1 MANTLIAQLNNPLVL
16 QQINRRLAMI
26 ASMLLIIACAWLLVE
41 VTWMFFPQGE
51 QSTMPVAQRAK
62 PLINNQAQQNNF
74 KQLTSANVF
83 GVSEKAAV
91 QQQAKAPETKLNLT
105 LKGVLATSPMEMA
118 SAIIAQ
124 GKNGKE
130 DIYGIGDKM
139 PGGVT
144 IKEIY
149 PEYVVLER
157 SGRLETLKLQKVS
170 GIDGFGSGDTSNLR
184 SGSSSNSYSQ
194 GSPAAALKDIRSN
207 IMKNPTSFGEYALP
221 VVVKENGK
229 QIGYRLKPQQKG
241 QMLSDL
247 GIESDDVITQ
257 INGVKLDN
265 QQNGISALRKLSTA
279 KNLNLVVKRNGAEIP
294 LNISLQ

>member
-41 VTWMFFPQGE
+41 ITWMFLPQGE
-51 QSTMPVAQRAK
+51 QPTVPVAQRTK

-74 KQLTSANVF
+74 KQLTAANVF
-83 GVSEKAAV
+83 GVSEKAAL
-91 QQQAKAPETKLNLT
+91 QQQSKAPETKLNLT
-105 LKGVLATSPMEMA
+105 LKGVLAAIPMEMA

-144 IKEIY
+144 INEIH

-157 SGRLETLKLQKVS
+157 SGRLETLKLQKIS
-170 GIDGFGSGDTSNLR
+170 GVDGFDSVNNSNLQ
-184 SGSSSNSYSQ
+184 SGRYSQ
-194 GSPAAALKDIRSN
+194 GSPAAALNDIRSN
-207 IMKNPTSFGEYALP
+207 ILKNPTSFGEYALP

-241 QMLSDL
+241 QMLAEL
-247 GIESDDVITQ
+247 GIQNGDVITQ

-279 KNLNLVVKRNGAEIP
+279 KNLNIVVKRNGAEVP

>member
-16 QQINRRLAMI
+16 QQINRRLAAI
-26 ASMLLIIACAWLLVE
+26 ATMLLIIACAWLLVE
-41 VTWMFFPQGE
+41 ITWMFFPQGE
-51 QSTMPVAQRAK
+51 PSTLSVAQTTK
-62 PLINNQAQQNNF
+62 PLINNQAKQDNF

-91 QQQAKAPETKLNLT
+91 QQQAEAPETKLNLT
-105 LKGVLATSPMEMA
+105 LKGVLAAIPMEMA

-130 DIYGIGDKM
+130 DIYGIGDVM

-144 IKEIY
+144 IKEIH
-149 PEYVVLER
+149 PEYIVLER
-157 SGRLETLKLQKVS
+157 SGRLETLKLQKIS
-170 GIDGFGSGDTSNLR
+170 GLDGFGSGDNSNLQT
-184 SGSSSNSYSQ
+184 GSSSNRYSQ
-194 GSPAAALKDIRSN
+194 GSPAETLNDIRSN

-241 QMLSDL
+241 QMLSEL
-247 GIESDDVITQ
+247 GIENGDVITQ

-279 KNLNLVVKRNGAEIP
+279 KNLNIVVKRNGAEIP

>member
-16 QQINRRLAMI
+16 QQINRRLAVI
-26 ASMLLIIACAWLLVE
+26 ATMLLIIACAWLLVE
-41 VTWMFFPQGE
+41 LTWIFFPQGD
-51 QSTMPVAQRAK
+51 QSTMPVVQRTK
-62 PLINNQAQQNNF
+62 PLINNQAQQDNF

-83 GVSEKAAV
+83 GVSEKAAL
-91 QQQAKAPETKLNLT
+91 QQQSKAPETKLNLT

-279 KNLNLVVKRNGAEIP
+279 NNLNIVVKRNGAEIP

>member
-1 MANTLIAQLNNPLVL
+1 MGNTLIAQLNNPLVL
-16 QQINRRLAMI
+16 RQINQRMATIVSL
-26 ASMLLIIACAWLLVE
+26 LLIVACAWLLVE
-41 VTWMFFPQGE
+41 ITWMFFPQTE
-51 QSTMPVAQRAK
+51 DASLPARQKVK
-62 PLINNQAQQNNF
+62 PQVNKQKQQDNF

-83 GVSEKAAV
+83 GVSEKAVV
-91 QQQAKAPETKLNLT
+91 QQQTKAPETKLNLT
-105 LKGVLATSPMEMA
+105 LKGVLAATPMKIA

-139 PGGVT
+139 PGGVI
-144 IKEIY
+144 IKEIH

-157 SGRLETLKLQKVS
+157 SGRLETLKLQKIS
-170 GIDGFGSGDTSNLR
+170 GVGGMQPAGRANLNRR
-184 SGSSSNSYSQ
+184 SSKKSQ
-194 GSPAAALKDIRSN
+194 AATLNDIRSD
-207 IMKNPTSFGEYALP
+207 ILKNPTSFGEYALP

-241 QMLSDL
+241 QMLSEF
-247 GIESDDVITQ
+247 GIQANDVITQ

-279 KNLNLVVKRNGAEIP
+279 KNLNIVVKRNGAEIP

>member
-16 QQINRRLAMI
+16 QQINRRLAAI
-26 ASMLLIIACAWLLVE
+26 ATMLLIIACAWLLVE
-41 VTWMFFPQGE
+41 LTWIFFPQGD
-51 QSTMPVAQRAK
+51 QSTMPVVQRTK
-62 PLINNQAQQNNF
+62 PLINNQAQQDNF

-83 GVSEKAAV
+83 GVSEKAAL
-91 QQQAKAPETKLNLT
+91 QQQSKAPETKLNLT

-279 KNLNLVVKRNGAEIP
+279 NNLNIVVKRNGAEIP

>member
-16 QQINRRLAMI
+16 LKLNQRLAAI
-26 ASMLLIIACAWLLVE
+26 ASMLLIVACAWLLVE
-41 VTWMFFPQGE
+41 ITWLFFPQGDE
-51 QSTMPVAQRAK
+51 ASLPVAQTTK
-62 PLINNQAQQNNF
+62 PLIKKQAQQDNF
-74 KQLTSANVF
+74 RQLTSANVF

-91 QQQAKAPETKLNLT
+91 QKQTKAPETKLNLT
-105 LKGVLATSPMEMA
+105 LKGVLAATPMEMA

-144 IKEIY
+144 IKEIH
-149 PEYVVLER
+149 PEYVVLDR
-157 SGRLETLKLQKVS
+157 GGRLETLKLQKIS
-170 GIDGFGSGDTSNLR
+170 GVGFNNTGSAGNTSLTSRR
-184 SGSSSNSYSQ
+184 SGST
-194 GSPAAALKDIRSN
+194 GPAAALNDIRSN
-207 IMKNPTSFGEYALP
+207 ILKNPTSFGEYALP

-241 QMLSDL
+241 EMLAEI
-247 GIESDDVITQ
+247 GIQTGDVITE

-279 KNLNLVVKRNGAEIP
+279 KNLNIVVKRNGAEIP

>member
-16 QQINRRLAMI
+16 QQINRRLAAI
-26 ASMLLIIACAWLLVE
+26 ATMLLIIACAWLLVE
-41 VTWMFFPQGE
+41 LTWIFFPQGD
-51 QSTMPVAQRAK
+51 QSTMPVVQRTK
-62 PLINNQAQQNNF
+62 PLINNQAQQDNF

-83 GVSEKAAV
+83 GVSEKAPL
-91 QQQAKAPETKLNLT
+91 QQQSKAPETKLNLT

>member
-41 VTWMFFPQGE
+41 ITWMFFPQGE
-51 QSTMPVAQRAK
+51 QSTMPVAQRTK
-62 PLINNQAQQNNF
+62 PLTNNQAQQNNF

-83 GVSEKAAV
+83 GVSEKAAL
-91 QQQAKAPETKLNLT
+91 QQQSKAPETKLNLT

-144 IKEIY
+144 IKEIH

-157 SGRLETLKLQKVS
+157 SGRLETLKLQKLS
-170 GIDGFGSGDTSNLR
+170 GVDGFGSGGKSNLQ
-184 SGSSSNSYSQ
+184 SGRSNSYSQ

-241 QMLSDL
+241 QMLSEL
-247 GIESDDVITQ
+247 GIESGDVITQ

-279 KNLNLVVKRNGAEIP
+279 KNLNIVVKRNGAEVP